1 MEHVGTNLEALL
13 EDWRGGRA
21 DGADLYRALRDAMY
35 QAARQGIG
43 MITSSDPDPHDV
55 EDAVYS
61 AFRELERQDPANV
74 VSLVGLAKKIAYR
87 RGQDGGR
94 RVVRSREQMGDML
107 ADRAVKAEVQFRD
120 DDVRA
125 AADQEVL
132 AGHALGCLEA
142 LTVEQRDIVRA
153 TLMDRE
159 SLSNWALRA
168 GKTHQAASRQRSR
181 ALESLRRCI
190 EVKRS
195 GLRSV
200 QGGNDE

>member
-1 MEHVGTNLEALL
+1 MDHIGTDHEALL

-21 DGADLYRALRDAMY
+21 DDADLYRALREGMY

-43 MITSSDPDPHDV
+43 MVTSSDPDPHDV

-61 AFRELERQDPANV
+61 AFCELEQKDPANV
-74 VSLVGLAKKIAYR
+74 VSLVGLARKIAYR
-87 RGQDGGR
+87 RGQDAGR
-94 RVVRSREQMGDML
+94 RVVRRREQVRDTW
-107 ADRAVKAEVQFRD
+107 ADRVVAAEVQFRD

-132 AGHALGCLEA
+132 AGDALDCLKA
-142 LTVEQRDIVRA
+142 LTDEQRDVVRT
-153 TLMDRE
+153 TLMGRE
-159 SLSNWALRA
+159 SLSNWALRT

-190 EVKRS
+190 ELKRS
-195 GLRSV
+195 GRRGAY
-200 QGGNDE
+200 GGNNE